1 MTDGPV
7 EAAFTVMSD
16 FENYKSGIYKSTSSK
31 ELGAYVKLLLVVFFV
46 CC

>member
-31 ELGAYVKLLLVVFFV
+31 ELGASSCCLLFFV